1 MQLSDRLLRCLHCF
15 QDITTCLVFYLSHM
29 DLFSVRV
36 TACDLPRSRSVSLR
50 HKLKLYRSPMCDLLF
65 MIRYRILTI
74 MRSVGR
80 DSVHRKKLK

>member
-1 MQLSDRLLRCLHCF
+1 
-15 QDITTCLVFYLSHM
+15 M

-50 HKLKLYRSPMCDLLF
+50 HKLKLYRSPMYDLLF
-65 MIRYRILTI
+65 MIRYRILAI

-80 DSVHRKKLK
+80 DSAHRKSEEAEVISKVIRGHR